1 MTKVKIEMSLLFKF
15 IYIIFI
21 QFINMV
27 ICIKNYNIEEVKLKI
42 IENWMIL
49 WIFEYTK
56 EKINH
61 TLIHKIVNS
70 IYYLYSIIYQFIFVI
85 KLKNLFI

>member
-42 IENWMIL
+42 IEN
-49 WIFEYTK
+49 
-56 EKINH
+56 
-61 TLIHKIVNS
+61 
-70 IYYLYSIIYQFIFVI
+70 
-85 KLKNLFI
+85 